1 MNFGAGSTVLHRT
14 TVSTTIGTSYPS
26 HFLSFRDFRHTEYMF
41 SLQGARTSCDYPTIA
56 PSKCPRGRPRKPESK
71 LSVDNLR
78 SRRKKRPR
86 GRPRKPKIT
95 LELILTPE
103 SPPIDHCLRLP
114 RTTRN
119 DNRSICETGVRT
131 EDAHFY
137 SRPRGFPTQKMGR
150 PRKLRRRKP
159 LTLRGEEMREKLRL
173 EAKRRSRY
181 PAASVA
187 PVVQHVPRSGTHT
200 LPESACALP
209 HCATACQN
217 LTIYMDMSVYL

>member
-1 MNFGAGSTVLHRT
+1 MLHRT

-103 SPPIDHCLRLP
+103 SPPVDRLP
-114 RTTRN
+114 VLEHE
-119 DNRSICETGVRT
+119 RSKTPVL
-131 EDAHFY
+131 
-137 SRPRGFPTQKMGR
+137 SRKG
-150 PRKLRRRKP
+150 RRRKP
-159 LTLRGEEMREKLRL
+159 SYALTYYYALRRAPVPRT
-173 EAKRRSRY
+173 RRSANGVRKKDSSDPDDVHTMHENPPVPAH
-181 PAASVA
+181 PAASVV
-187 PVVQHVPRSGTHT
+187 PVVHNVSRA
-200 LPESACALP
+200 EKR
-209 HCATACQN
+209 
-217 LTIYMDMSVYL
+217 